1 MNCSPLSMTLRGA
14 SAAALSLAVLAGCD
28 STGLSPREAAGRN
41 FSSYVYA
48 LKPHAGAADAPP
60 ARLVL
65 PAKVA
70 VAQVGEVTPPTAF
83 LKKLRSRPEL
93 FSRVE
98 PVSGAETV
106 EPQRVPPPG
115 DSTITAGERARE
127 EMDRMLAVA
136 RDMGMDQLL
145 LVGGTIDQATKE
157 NGLSLLDLTI
167 VGAFVVPSKQVE
179 AEARASGAL
188 IDLASGRVT
197 LFASADASRGRL
209 ASSATQSAGELDVMR
224 EARDEVLAK
233 LAAQVIAQCEQR
245 TGTQSVTAPER
256 AGV

>member
-48 LKPHAGAADAPP
+48 LKPHAGAADAAP

-106 EPQRVPPPG
+106 EPQRVPPAG
-115 DSTITAGERARE
+115 DSTITAGEQARE

-167 VGAFVVPSKQVE
+167 VGAFVVPSKQVD

-233 LAAQVIAQCEQR
+233 LAAQVIAQCEQQR
-245 TGTQSVTAPER
+245 SANA
-256 AGV
+256 AGAT